1 MNNDNI
7 TLSGSQNYQAMKMN
21 KFTSLTQDFKNIG
34 GAIFYYLVFA
44 APILE
49 PVKVTYIQ
57 SSILGL
63 RIYHAS
69 LYFTNQ
75 FHVKSMI

>member
-1 MNNDNI
+1 
-7 TLSGSQNYQAMKMN
+7 MKMY
-21 KFTSLTQDFKNIG
+21 KLTSLTQDFINIER
-34 GAIFYYLVFA
+34 AISSSGFA
-44 APILE
+44 ALILE

-57 SSILGL
+57 SSILRL